1 MQRPP
6 LPTPNR
12 NRVRPQ
18 QTPTSHQRG
27 LVRFS
32 TPKASPRRSP
42 APQILQSNNG
52 TVWETYGLDENSLT
66 IRFLYSNLLLLGI
79 ECSSIFCRYR
89 TGQQQQQISMDELS
103 NSTELI
109 RLVTHFLLLTYLS
122 DAQQTQ
128 YLRDTTHCFPPMAI
142 DKQQEFNRIV
152 KQHFKLLSE
161 TYQQYP
167 WPQLIP
173 VPSCSPRY
181 FICLFYLSQL
191 CLIHRLEPTDVQERF
206 LTNENFQ
213 NIDLTKER
221 LKRQIRM
228 IKADTQRHYMMFFSK
243 IANEKRER
251 IEYEKTKY
259 ELDERIHKLI
269 NYLEKIKQKTEI
281 IDGSF
286 DQSQIIDENQFEIF
300 SNLVRDL
307 HRRINSDIYNKLEWF
322 TKHNLS
328 TSLPSMGVDIGL
340 LPNICQQVHAIVN
353 KQENISNRISQLYPR
368 FSEKPSSSSSTSTT
382 VTLNDVIQAA
392 NICLEKRLTSHSVS
406 DENFAKL
413 KLALEQ
419 MNTTIERTEQVH
431 KTLDHLKHLPKHIS
445 RYDNDQQMQK
455 TPFDHIVTKFYS
467 SIDCG
472 QQAREIFRDQMSK
485 QTPNSFVTCCNTI
498 ATISGDDSNSDF
510 MNDDTTI
517 IRCQLSAPLPP
528 VPETEVPMTDEGML
542 KGLECLLLSEPMPI
556 SITTHDDESFLTLE
570 QECKID
576 SEIFI
581 DRPRR
586 KTIVETNVAAVIM
599 DDKMEDDYSQKENIT
614 PQQQQQ
620 QQQMNEIHIDKLDN
634 DIHFISPI
642 MSVPIGQQQPVMPKL
657 LEQIDTIDP
666 Y

>member
-6 LPTPNR
+6 IPTPNR

-42 APQILQSNNG
+42 ATQILPSNNG
-52 TVWETYGLDENSLT
+52 AIWDTYGLDENSLT

-79 ECSSIFCRYR
+79 ECSSIFSRYR
-89 TGQQQQQISMDELS
+89 TGQQQQQISIDELS

-109 RLVTHFLLLTYLS
+109 RLTTHFLLLTYLN
-122 DAQQTQ
+122 DIQQAQ

-152 KQHFKLLSE
+152 KQHFKTLSDNH
-161 TYQQYP
+161 QQYP

-191 CLIHRLEPTDVQERF
+191 CLIRRLEPVDIQERF

-213 NIDLTKER
+213 NMDLTKER
-221 LKRQIRM
+221 SKRQIRM

-251 IEYEKTKY
+251 IEHEKTKN
-259 ELDERIHKLI
+259 ELDERIYKLI
-269 NYLEKIKQKTEI
+269 DYLEKIRQKTEI

-286 DQSQIIDENQFEIF
+286 DQSQIIDENQFEFF

-307 HRRINSDIYNKLEWF
+307 HTKINSDIYNKLEWF
-322 TKHNLS
+322 TKHGLS

-340 LPNICQQVHAIVN
+340 IPNTCQQIHDIVN
-353 KQENISNRISQLYPR
+353 KQDNISSRISRLYPK
-368 FSEKPSSSSSTSTT
+368 FSETPSSSSSTSANI
-382 VTLNDVIQAA
+382 TLSEFMQAA
-392 NICLEKRLTSHSVS
+392 NICLEKRLASHSLS

-419 MNTTIERTEQVH
+419 MHTTNERTEQLH
-431 KTLDHLKHLPKHIS
+431 KTLDHLEHLPKHIN
-445 RYDNDQQMQK
+445 RCYNDQQEQK
-455 TPFDHIVTKFYS
+455 TPFDHIATKFYLS
-467 SIDCG
+467 VDCG
-472 QQAREIFRDQMSK
+472 QQARETFRDQMSK

-498 ATISGDDSNSDF
+498 ATISADDSNSDS
-510 MNDDTTI
+510 MNNDTTI
-517 IRCQLSAPLPP
+517 IRCQKSVLAPLS
-528 VPETEVPMTDEGML
+528 TATDDGML
-542 KGLECLLLSEPMPI
+542 KGLECLLLSEPVSMPI
-556 SITTHDDESFLTLE
+556 TTTTIADEDESFLTLE
-570 QECKID
+570 QECKMD
-576 SEIFI
+576 SESFMN
-581 DRPRR
+581 RSRR
-586 KTIVETNVAAVIM
+586 KTTVETNVAAVNM
-599 DDKMEDDYSQKENIT
+599 DDKMEEDYFEKENIM
-614 PQQQQQ
+614 PIQQQINNIQF
-620 QQQMNEIHIDKLDN
+620 DKLD
-634 DIHFISPI
+634 DDTKFISPI
-642 MSVPIGQQQPVMPKL
+642 MSVPLAQQEPIMPKL